1 MPSVFSS
8 FSLSVSFCPFPL
20 SPMSQSSLIPSAMR
34 SRGVQRKRAR
44 ERKRKRKC
52 NLRTKLDPG
61 RRRSDVAG
69 RGRVGEQSARPL
81 QLLRRAVRRRRRC
94 ASTAG
99 GGEERRERGSHD
111 GVAHGFVAKK
121 KKRTRRGQEEDK
133 KKTKPMLSNRIDLS
147 LPKTCQKKNL
157 KKTSTVLDLFCSSFS
172 T

>member
-1 MPSVFSS
+1 
-8 FSLSVSFCPFPL
+8 
-20 SPMSQSSLIPSAMR
+20 MR

-111 GVAHGFVAKK
+111 GVAHGFVVKK
-121 KKRTRRGQEEDK
+121 KKRTRRGQEEN
-133 KKTKPMLSNRIDLS
+133 KTDALEPNRFVFAQDLS
-147 LPKTCQKKNL
+147 KKNL
-157 KKTSTVLDLFCSSFS
+157 KKTSTVLDRFCSYFS